1 MNVERGRQAWWI
13 HTGERERVDVLAVIA
28 ASHELLAEADSVLAL
43 GYVVKLLELL
53 LGDTLLG
60 CEDA

>member
-1 MNVERGRQAWWI
+1 MGRDERQ
-13 HTGERERVDVLAVIA
+13 TGERKRVDVLAVIA

-43 GYVVKLLELL
+43 GYVVELLELL